1 MEWIS
6 KILFAIANSLLI
18 PDIIL
23 LIVFFVWALI
33 WIGRFY
39 GEFTTRRKHLRE
51 LSPLLDKVGKGESS
65 LEDFSLSLP
74 EKDVAAIVPYYR
86 EILKYGGDLNKAD
99 YAISCYENKVAKEFI
114 IARLFSKVGPILGL
128 LGTLIS
134 MSPALTGLA
143 SGDIAGMAY
152 NMQVVFATTVV
163 GLVISSVGLVT
174 LLYKQRWY
182 AHDSDNLLYLARIIQ
197 ERSVYEEQ

>member
-6 KILFAIANSLLI
+6 NILFAIANSLLI
-18 PDIIL
+18 PDIVL

-33 WIGRFY
+33 SLGAFY
-39 GEFTTRRKHLRE
+39 SEFTMRKKYLNS
-51 LSPLLDKVGKGESS
+51 LSPLLDQVGKGDATIS
-65 LEDFSLSLP
+65 DFKAALP
-74 EKDVAAIVPYYR
+74 QRNIVSVISYYR
-86 EILKYGGDLNKAD
+86 EILDFGSDMDKAE
-99 YAISCYENKVAKEFI
+99 YAISCYEHEVSKEFI
-114 IARLFSKVGPILGL
+114 TSRLFAKIGPILGL

-163 GLVISSVGLVT
+163 GLVVSSIGLVT
-174 LLYKQRWY
+174 LLYRQRWY
-182 AHDSDNLLYLARIIQ
+182 SHDSDNLLYLSRIIQ
-197 ERSVYEEQ
+197 ERRSHE

>member
-6 KILFAIANSLLI
+6 NILFAIANSLLI

-23 LIVFFVWALI
+23 LIIFFIWSLI
-33 WIGRFY
+33 WLGRFY
-39 GEFTTRRKHLRE
+39 GEFTTRKRHIQQ
-51 LSPLLDKVGKGESS
+51 LSPLLDRVGKGEASI
-65 LEDFSLSLP
+65 EDFASALP
-74 EKDVAAIVPYYR
+74 EKDVAVIVPYYR
-86 EILKYGGDLNKAD
+86 EVLKYGVDMNMAD
-99 YAISCYENKVAKEFI
+99 YAISCYEDRVSKDFI
-114 IARLFSKVGPILGL
+114 IARLFSKVGPVLGL

-163 GLVISSVGLVT
+163 GLVISAVGLVT

-197 ERSVYEEQ
+197 ERSRS